1 MDKRNSDLINIEGE
15 NNYEKYYVVGV
26 VLDNSFRRQNSSRYV
41 GDTVVDSLWNVNT
54 KSRLE
59 TKVTIGLLF

>member
-41 GDTVVDSLWNVNT
+41 GDTVVDSL
-54 KSRLE
+54 
-59 TKVTIGLLF
+59 